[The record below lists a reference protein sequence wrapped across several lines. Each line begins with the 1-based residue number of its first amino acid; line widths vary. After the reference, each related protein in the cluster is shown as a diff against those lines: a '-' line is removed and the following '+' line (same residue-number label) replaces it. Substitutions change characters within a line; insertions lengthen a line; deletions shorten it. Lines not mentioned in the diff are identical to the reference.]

1 MAQTRTGQFP
11 IGFRLGSYGSTWQED
26 LSAVVAFCVEEGFE
40 SIDGVSDPDEIKQAT
55 SAGLR
60 IGEGALP
67 GKGRMVSADAAE
79 RKDAAQSRAEHIRKV
94 VPLGVRNF
102 CLTISPT
109 NPQEPDRSATF
120 KFAVDSYGQLCSLIE
135 DTGAHIVLEPYP
147 GKQPRYA
154 NLGCTPES
162 LRSLFKEI
170 GSDVMGINLDPS
182 HLIWTGIDTVRFVH
196 EFADRIYH
204 IHAKDTQILDDNL
217 YDCGNLQDHTYPTNE
232 NYGGRNWRYALP
244 GHGVARWEKYFEIL
258 EERGY
263 KGVVSIEHEDWRFYG
278 SDELNKTALRAG
290 RDFLKYV

>member
-1 MAQTRTGQFP
+1 M
-11 IGFRLGSYGSTWQED
+11 
-26 LSAVVAFCVEEGFE
+26 
-40 SIDGVSDPDEIKQAT
+40 SDPDEIKQLT

-60 IGEGALP
+60 IGEGALS

-170 GSDVMGINLDPS
+170 GSDVMGVNLDPS

-196 EFADRIYH
+196 EFADRIHH
-204 IHAKDTQILDDNL
+204 IHAKDTQILDNNL
-217 YDCGNLQDHTYPTNE
+217 YDCGNLQDHTYRPMRTTE
-232 NYGGRNWRYALP
+232 GAAGGTRCPA
-244 GHGVARWEKYFEIL
+244 
-258 EERGY
+258 
-263 KGVVSIEHEDWRFYG
+263 
-278 SDELNKTALRAG
+278 TAWRAG
-290 RDFLKYV
+290 KSISRYWKNVATRASFPSSMRTGVSTAATS